1 MEEKELNKGVTPSYL
16 KKISVVVILTLFFLV
31 VFVNAQ
37 TVSSDNSNQAV
48 EILEDSPIGDNSKKN
63 EFSLEESIFLFFPP
77 SPVLLGSNNSI
88 HVQNSSNNLSD
99 FTSDSLI
106 IFPIEDSSVD
116 DLTENESAN
125 ENETPIEES
134 SEDNSL
140 NETIPVEVSIE
151 RPAVNIP
158 KEPIEDVVMPPVE
171 EPTPSLLS
179 TFLNLVLDKV
189 KFFIGEAVEIRAILT
204 DQNSNPLLNKKVDFY
219 AGEQIIGSKVTDEE
233 GTAKVSWNT
242 SSWLPGT
249 YTIRTDYAGDEM
261 SESVFAMRSVI
272 LQENVNWDVIPRD
285 GETIPVDPLVEG
297 PINETAN
304 LDLNQTMKENN
315 TGNKFTLPMLNETN
329 SSKPGEIIGILPPPD
344 LDLQLTYPSKI
355 TRGEIVVI
363 EAGVTNVGGKAK
375 NLGLKYLSPGS
386 FGSSPYGQE
395 MDCGDLDTGET
406 CIFIIRLQT
415 SSTTTLG
422 INEIKVT
429 ASYER

>member
-1 MEEKELNKGVTPSYL
+1 MIFVNRKLGQPRKLPTLAV
-16 KKISVVVILTLFFLV
+16 LTLLLLIIS
-31 VFVNAQ
+31 VNAQ
-37 TVSSDNSNQAV
+37 NFSLSETNQTYQTVE
-48 EILEDSPIGDNSKKN
+48 EIFEDSP
-63 EFSLEESIFLFFPP
+63 
-77 SPVLLGSNNSI
+77 LLLISNNS
-88 HVQNSSNNLSD
+88 VQNPSNNLSD
-99 FTSDSLI
+99 FTGDLT

-116 DLTENESAN
+116 DLTENGSADEKESAN
-125 ENETPIEES
+125 GNGTPVQES

-140 NETIPVEVSIE
+140 NETIPVEIPVE
-151 RPAVNIP
+151 EPAINIP
-158 KEPIEDVVMPPVE
+158 EEPLEDVVMLPVE
-171 EPTPSLLS
+171 EPVPSLLS
-179 TFLNLVLDKV
+179 AFLNLVLDKV

-261 SESVFAMRSVI
+261 SEPVSAMRSII
-272 LQENVNWDVIPRD
+272 LQENVNWDVTPRD
-285 GETIPVDPLVEG
+285 EETIPVDHLVEE

-304 LDLNQTMKENN
+304 VDLNQTRKENN
-315 TGNKFTLPMLNETN
+315 TGNEFTLPMLNETN
-329 SSKPGEIIGILPPPD
+329 SSKPREIIGILPPPD

-363 EAGVTNVGGKAK
+363 EAEVTNAGGMAK
-375 NLGLKYLSPGS
+375 NLGLKYLPPES
-386 FGSSPYGQE
+386 FESSPDGQE

-406 CIFIIRLQT
+406 CILIIRIQT

-429 ASYER
+429 ASYEI

>member
-1 MEEKELNKGVTPSYL
+1 MIFVNRKLGQPRKLPTLAV
-16 KKISVVVILTLFFLV
+16 LTLLLLIIS
-31 VFVNAQ
+31 VNAQ
-37 TVSSDNSNQAV
+37 NFSLSETNQTYQTVE
-48 EILEDSPIGDNSKKN
+48 EIFEDSP
-63 EFSLEESIFLFFPP
+63 
-77 SPVLLGSNNSI
+77 LLLISNNS
-88 HVQNSSNNLSD
+88 VQNPSNNLSD
-99 FTSDSLI
+99 FTGDLT

-116 DLTENESAN
+116 DLTENGSADEKESAN
-125 ENETPIEES
+125 GNGTPVQES

-140 NETIPVEVSIE
+140 NETIPVEIPVE
-151 RPAVNIP
+151 EPAINIP
-158 KEPIEDVVMPPVE
+158 EEPLEDVVMLPVE
-171 EPTPSLLS
+171 EPVPSLLS
-179 TFLNLVLDKV
+179 AFLNLVLDKV

-261 SESVFAMRSVI
+261 SEPVSAMRSII
-272 LQENVNWDVIPRD
+272 LQENVNWNVTPRD
-285 GETIPVDPLVEG
+285 EETIPVDPLVEG

-304 LDLNQTMKENN
+304 VDLNQTMEENN
-315 TGNKFTLPMLNETN
+315 TGNELTLPMLNETN
-329 SSKPGEIIGILPPPD
+329 SSEAGKIISIPPPD

-355 TRGEIVVI
+355 TRGEIAVI
-363 EAGVTNVGGKAK
+363 EAAVTNAGGMAK
-375 NLGLKYLSPGS
+375 NLGLKYLPPES
-386 FGSSPYGQE
+386 FENPYRQE

-415 SSTTTLG
+415 SSTTALG
-422 INEIKVT
+422 IDEIKVT